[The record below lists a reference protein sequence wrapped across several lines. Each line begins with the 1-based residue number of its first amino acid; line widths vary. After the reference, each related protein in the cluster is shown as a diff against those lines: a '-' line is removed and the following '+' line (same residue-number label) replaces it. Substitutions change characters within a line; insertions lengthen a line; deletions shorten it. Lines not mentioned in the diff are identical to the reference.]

1 MSGNAWDQRF
11 SGDDYLYGTEP
22 NDFLREHAQF
32 LPPGRVLSLA
42 EGEGRNGVFLAE
54 RGYRVVG
61 ADSSAVGLSK
71 ARRLAAERGV
81 EIETHLVD
89 LAELEIEPR
98 AWQGVV
104 SIFCHLPRP
113 VRRRLYRQVVEGLA
127 PGGVLLLEAYNP
139 AQLGRGTGGPPV
151 AELMVDLVS
160 LREDLAGLELLH
172 AVELERDIE
181 EGRLH
186 RGPSAVVQVVA
197 RRPVTKS

>member
-1 MSGNAWDQRF
+1 MSGNPWDQRF